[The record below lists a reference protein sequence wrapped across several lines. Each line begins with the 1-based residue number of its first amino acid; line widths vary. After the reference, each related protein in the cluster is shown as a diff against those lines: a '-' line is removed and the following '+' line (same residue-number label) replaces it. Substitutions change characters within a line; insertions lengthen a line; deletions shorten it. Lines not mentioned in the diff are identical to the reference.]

1 MQNQVVFSKAESVR
15 DVLRYLKRFKNASIV
30 IYIDDRIINSSLFTS
45 HIRDISMI
53 HEAGLKV
60 IIVPGARTRIDE
72 VIIQAGISWKIIDG
86 CRITKEEA
94 MPLIKMA
101 AFDSCNQI
109 MTSLAGEK
117 KTAVIGNWV
126 RARSRG
132 VLDGVDFATSGEI
145 EKIQIESIQK
155 IMENGFIPIFPCI
168 GWSTAGKPYNISSV
182 SLASYVAQQIKA
194 DKLLFLVPDAK
205 ISCNQFNVPSCIGF
219 SEEGKVPALSIE
231 EAKLFVKSNLAE
243 SLAYDNQMLEEEKKA
258 RILDLVKVGINACSN
273 GVSRIHILDSYLDG
287 TIPCEIFSDFGSGT
301 MIYES
306 NYGGIRNMATDDIP
320 AIMNLIRPFVEEG
333 ILLPRTEQNL
343 AANYGD
349 YVVYE
354 LDGGIRAC
362 AALHLYDKVQG
373 EIAAVAVEPAYSHIG
388 VGIKLVKYLLDRAK
402 MFKLNSVFIM
412 TTQAGDW
419 FESIGFV
426 PDKIDSLPQE
436 RLAKWT
442 SSRNSRVYRIQL

>member
-1 MQNQVVFSKAESVR
+1 MQNQAVFSKAESVR
-15 DVLRYLKRFKNASIV
+15 DVLRYLKRFKNATIV
-30 IYIDDRIINSSLFTS
+30 IYIDDRIISSSLFTS

-60 IIVPGARTRIDE
+60 LIVPGARTRIDE
-72 VIIQAGISWKIIDG
+72 VLEQAGFSWEIKEG
-86 CRITKEEA
+86 CRITKDEA

-101 AFDSCNQI
+101 AFDSSNRI

-145 EKIQIESIQK
+145 EKIQIESIQQ

-182 SLASYVAQQIKA
+182 SLASQVAQQIKA
-194 DKLLFLVPDAK
+194 DKLLFLVPDAE
-205 ISCNQFNVPSCIGF
+205 ITCNKFNVPSGIAF
-219 SEEGKVPALSIE
+219 SEEGKIPALSIE
-231 EAKLFVKSNLAE
+231 EAKLFVKNNSPENIPCNNQKAE
-243 SLAYDNQMLEEEKKA
+243 QEAKLK
-258 RILDLVKVGINACSN
+258 ILDLLEVGINACCN
-273 GVSRIHILDSYLDG
+273 GVSRIHILNSHLDG

-306 NYGGIRNMATDDIP
+306 NYGGIRNMTTDDIP
-320 AIMNLIRPFVEEG
+320 AIMNLIRPFVEDG
-333 ILLPRTEQNL
+333 ILLPRTEQSL
-343 AANYGD
+343 ATNYTD

-362 AALHLYDKVQG
+362 AALHLYDNVQG

-388 VGIKLVKYLLDRAK
+388 VGVKLVKYLLERAK
-402 MFKLNSVFIM
+402 KLKLNSVFIM

-419 FESIGFV
+419 FETIGFA
-426 PDKIDSLPQE
+426 PDGIDSLPKE

-442 SSRNSRVYRIQL
+442 AARNSRVYRIKL